1 MKKLLSRKRSWLIL
15 GILVVL
21 VVIVGVGLNRAKKQT
36 ATAKKQYT
44 TYQVKRDS
52 ALLLKGKVAA
62 KETITVETGV
72 SSTGTLSAINVKNGE
87 HVEAGTVLMT
97 FHDDQVQS
105 QLTEANQ
112 TIAKTKLAI
121 QNDQKAIATL
131 KKAAAQP
138 VATPADGETGS
149 AASSDGAAA
158 DQLQQ
163 VQNTL
168 AADQLTL
175 QQSTDSLNQL
185 NGKLNPEVT
194 AKIAGTINIDTAI
207 TNNSGVPSMQIIS
220 DGQVI
225 DGQVTEYDYLKLK
238 PDMAVTVM
246 PVSNADRFAGKIMTI
261 DKTPQTATPTTGGQ
275 GGGSEVATYRF
286 TVQMTTEL
294 TNGFN
299 VQIRIPQETVR
310 LPAKSLVK
318 DGQDRY
324 VYVVNQH
331 KVHRQKVEV
340 QKEDGYWR
348 LLSGVTL
355 KSRIIANPSQHLK
368 EGQEVQTD
376 VD

>member
-163 VQNTL
+163 VIYYL
-168 AADQLTL
+168 
-175 QQSTDSLNQL
+175 
-185 NGKLNPEVT
+185 G
-194 AKIAGTINIDTAI
+194 
-207 TNNSGVPSMQIIS
+207 GV
-220 DGQVI
+220 V
-225 DGQVTEYDYLKLK
+225 
-238 PDMAVTVM
+238 
-246 PVSNADRFAGKIMTI
+246 F
-261 DKTPQTATPTTGGQ
+261 
-275 GGGSEVATYRF
+275 
-286 TVQMTTEL
+286 
-294 TNGFN
+294 
-299 VQIRIPQETVR
+299 
-310 LPAKSLVK
+310 
-318 DGQDRY
+318 
-324 VYVVNQH
+324 
-331 KVHRQKVEV
+331 
-340 QKEDGYWR
+340 
-348 LLSGVTL
+348 
-355 KSRIIANPSQHLK
+355 
-368 EGQEVQTD
+368 
-376 VD
+376 